1 MSIELAGKG
10 MERIVTLPFTAS
22 IQLAIASITV
32 CVSRPPAT
40 LTIMPVTNFIERCS
54 SLDQPGWLEM
64 RMALWQDA
72 TADEHRGYMAIS
84 LAQPERFLQ
93 LMIYDV
99 QRQPIGFI
107 EGSIRSDY
115 VNGTETSPVGF
126 VEGVYVIPSW
136 RRRGI
141 ARQLFTAIGDWAK
154 ARGCRELASDALL
167 ENEASQRAHRA
178 LGFRE
183 TERVVYFTRGL

>member
-1 MSIELAGKG
+1 MSLKAVIK
-10 MERIVTLPFTAS
+10 R
-22 IQLAIASITV
+22 
-32 CVSRPPAT
+32 CV
-40 LTIMPVTNFIERCS
+40 

-64 RMALWQDA
+64 RMALWPDA
-72 TADEHRGYMAIS
+72 SAEEHRGYMAIS

-93 LMIYDV
+93 LMMYDE
-99 QRQPIGFI
+99 QRVPIGFI
-107 EGSIRSDY
+107 EGSIRGDY

-126 VEGVYVIPSW
+126 VEGVYVIPAM
-136 RRRGI
+136 RRKGV
-141 ARQLFTAIGDWAK
+141 ARNLFAAIGDWAQ

-183 TERVVYFTRGL
+183 TERVVYFTKELGTKEL